1 MNNFIGA
8 NFLSMEF
15 IVTILVITLVVIVL
29 SLIIRKLLWKKLDN
43 EVLLA
48 KELYDDMYKDVYS
61 EEWEELVE
69 LLVNN
74 PKLLENDISDLK
86 EEFGQ
91 LSKELSACKLLIDDF
106 RESRLNGMD
115 LKGANSTLTFI
126 NGMMDN
132 SMSEIS
138 EFYDKCKSE
147 LRKTGLPEKRDL
159 VHLNALEEKKQ
170 QKQSQNVSVKEE
182 GRVEQ
187 TRIRPSRI
195 EAGNLTKPTFKHRTI
210 QKTEPVVEE
219 VAQVIEDIP
228 VEEPVLVDREPVF
241 ERREY
246 KAMSTGLENESII
259 GVGSVIDGNIHC
271 IENTFIK
278 GQVNGSIYSS
288 NQVEISNEAKVI
300 GNIEAS
306 GVNILNGKVYGN
318 INTNE
323 DVYIS
328 EDVYVKGDIKTNYA
342 TIEGAVEGNVDAISA
357 EFMSKSR
364 VMGDIV
370 VEHIHIE
377 KGTKIS
383 GNLKMK

>member
-1 MNNFIGA
+1 MSNFIGA

-15 IVTILVITLVVIVL
+15 IVTVLIITLVVIVL

-48 KELYDDMYKDVYS
+48 NELYDDMYKDVYS

-74 PKLLENDISDLK
+74 PDLLENDMSDLK

-106 RESRLNGMD
+106 KESRLNGMD

-132 SMSEIS
+132 SMSEIND
-138 EFYDKCKSE
+138 FYKKCKNE
-147 LRKTGLPEKRDL
+147 LEKTGLPKKRDL

-170 QKQSQNVSVKEE
+170 QKQSQNVSVKETPK
-182 GRVEQ
+182 VET

-195 EAGNLTKPTFKHRTI
+195 ESSNLSKPTFKHRTI
-210 QKTEPVVEE
+210 QKPKPIIEE
-219 VAQVIEDIP
+219 TKVMIEDVQI
-228 VEEPVLVDREPVF
+228 EEPVIDHEPVF

-246 KAMSTGLENESII
+246 KPMSTGLENESII

-271 IENTFIK
+271 EENTFIK
-278 GQVNGSIYSS
+278 GKVNGSIYSS
-288 NQVEISNEAKVI
+288 NQVEISNDAKVT

-306 GVNILNGKVYGN
+306 GLNILNGKVYGN
-318 INTNE
+318 INTKE
-323 DVYIS
+323 DVYIA

-342 TIEGAVEGNVDAISA
+342 SIEGAIEGNVDAFSA

>member
-29 SLIIRKLLWKKLDN
+29 SLVIRKLLWKKLDD

-61 EEWEELVE
+61 EEWEDLVE

-74 PKLLENDISDLK
+74 PELLENDISDLK

-138 EFYDKCKSE
+138 EFYEKCKSE

-159 VHLNALEEKKQ
+159 VHLTALEEKKQ
-170 QKQSQNVSVKEE
+170 QKQSQNVSVKKEE
-182 GRVEQ
+182 SEK
-187 TRIRPSRI
+187 TNRIRPNRI
-195 EAGNLTKPTFKHRTI
+195 ESSSLSKPTFKHRTI
-210 QKTEPVVEE
+210 QKQEPLVEE
-219 VAQVIEDIP
+219 VKEVIEDIQMKAP
-228 VEEPVLVDREPVF
+228 VVNRESIFV
-241 ERREY
+241 RREY
-246 KAMSTGLENESII
+246 KPISTGLENESVI
-259 GVGSVIDGNIHC
+259 GVGSVINGNIHC
-271 IENTFIK
+271 VENTFVK
-278 GQVNGSIYSS
+278 GQVNGSIFSS
-288 NQVEISNEAKVI
+288 NQIEISSNGKVM

-306 GVNILNGKVYGN
+306 GVNVLDGKVYGN
-318 INTNE
+318 INTKE
-323 DVYIS
+323 DVFIA
-328 EDVYVKGDIKTNYA
+328 EDVYVKGDIKANYVS
-342 TIEGAVEGNVDAISA
+342 IEGAVEGNVDAFSA

>member
-1 MNNFIGA
+1 MSNFIGA

-15 IVTILVITLVVIVL
+15 IVTVLVITLVVIVL

-48 KELYDDMYKDVYS
+48 NELYDDMYKDVYS

-74 PKLLENDISDLK
+74 PDLLENDMSDLK

-106 RESRLNGMD
+106 KESRLNGMD

-132 SMSEIS
+132 SMSEIND
-138 EFYDKCKSE
+138 FYKKCKNE
-147 LRKTGLPEKRDL
+147 LEKTGLPKKRDL

-170 QKQSQNVSVKEE
+170 QKQSQNVSAKETPK
-182 GRVEQ
+182 VET

-195 EAGNLTKPTFKHRTI
+195 ESGNLSKPTFKHRTI
-210 QKTEPVVEE
+210 QKPKPVVEE
-219 VAQVIEDIP
+219 TKVIIEDVQI
-228 VEEPVLVDREPVF
+228 EEPVIDHEPVF

-246 KAMSTGLENESII
+246 KPMSTGLENESII

-271 IENTFIK
+271 VENTFIK
-278 GQVNGSIYSS
+278 GKVNGSIYSS
-288 NQVEISNEAKVI
+288 NQVEISNDAKVT

-306 GVNILNGKVYGN
+306 GLNILNGKVYGN
-318 INTNE
+318 INTKE
-323 DVYIS
+323 DVYIA

-342 TIEGAVEGNVDAISA
+342 SIEGAIEGNVDAFSA

>member
-29 SLIIRKLLWKKLDN
+29 SLVIRKLLWKKLDD

-61 EEWEELVE
+61 EEWEDLVE

-74 PKLLENDISDLK
+74 PELLENDISDLK

-138 EFYDKCKSE
+138 EFYEKCKSE

-159 VHLNALEEKKQ
+159 VHLTALEEKKQ
-170 QKQSQNVSVKEE
+170 QKQSQNVSIKEIPK
-182 GRVEQ
+182 VET

-195 EAGNLTKPTFKHRTI
+195 ESSSLSKPTFKHRAI
-210 QKTEPVVEE
+210 QKQEPLVEE
-219 VAQVIEDIP
+219 VKEVIEDIQMEAP
-228 VEEPVLVDREPVF
+228 VVNRESIFV
-241 ERREY
+241 RREY
-246 KAMSTGLENESII
+246 KPISTGLENESVI

-271 IENTFIK
+271 VENTFVK
-278 GQVNGSIYSS
+278 GQVNGSIFSS
-288 NQVEISNEAKVI
+288 NQIEISSDAKVM

-306 GVNILNGKVYGN
+306 GVNVLDGKVYGN
-318 INTNE
+318 INTKE
-323 DVYIS
+323 DVFIA
-328 EDVYVKGDIKTNYA
+328 EDVYVKGDIKANYVS
-342 TIEGAVEGNVDAISA
+342 IEGAVEGNVDAFSA